1 MKLVAKERR
10 VHFSCIFL
18 IEISCIISVMWFK
31 ITFKIMII
39 KVNRFIYNINILHIH
54 SMFKLRGPKKR
65 EKRRP
70 NFRDKV
76 ASKLNK
82 KK

>member
-1 MKLVAKERR
+1 
-10 VHFSCIFL
+10 
-18 IEISCIISVMWFK
+18 
-31 ITFKIMII
+31 
-39 KVNRFIYNINILHIH
+39 
-54 SMFKLRGPKKR
+54 MFKLRGPKKR

-82 KK
+82 KGESRKAQTEKQK

>member
-1 MKLVAKERR
+1 
-10 VHFSCIFL
+10 
-18 IEISCIISVMWFK
+18 
-31 ITFKIMII
+31 MII